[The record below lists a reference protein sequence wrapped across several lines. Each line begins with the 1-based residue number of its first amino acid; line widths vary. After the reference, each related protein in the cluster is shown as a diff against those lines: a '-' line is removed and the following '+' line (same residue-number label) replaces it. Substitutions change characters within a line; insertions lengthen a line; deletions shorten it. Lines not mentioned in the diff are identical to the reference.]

1 MLTLAKNHQSDYRI
15 VISQTADA
23 ATVNAANEL
32 SAYLAKITGASLPV
46 VTDETPAKET
56 EIIVGIARDAEDV
69 IPDIAALGEDGF
81 VIRVCENKLYLL
93 GASGRGNL
101 YAVYEFLEK
110 FAGCR
115 FYASYFEKIPQTDTL
130 TVPADT
136 DIREIPVF
144 TVRNTFWADY
154 KDDRFCAK
162 RKANG

>member
-32 SAYLAKITGASLPV
+32 SAYLAKIIGVTLPV
-46 VTDETPAKET
+46 VTDDTPAAER

-69 IPDIAALGEDGF
+69 IPNIAALGEDGF

-101 YAVYEFLEK
+101 YAV
-110 FAGCR
+110 
-115 FYASYFEKIPQTDTL
+115 
-130 TVPADT
+130 
-136 DIREIPVF
+136 
-144 TVRNTFWADY
+144 
-154 KDDRFCAK
+154 
-162 RKANG
+162 

>member
-32 SAYLAKITGASLPV
+32 SAYLAKITGAALPV
-46 VTDETPAKET
+46 VTDDTPAAKR
-56 EIIVGIARDAEDV
+56 EIIVGIARDAKDV

-81 VIRVCENKLYLL
+81 VIHTHGEKLYLL

-110 FAGCR
+110 FA
-115 FYASYFEKIPQTDTL
+115 
-130 TVPADT
+130 
-136 DIREIPVF
+136 
-144 TVRNTFWADY
+144 
-154 KDDRFCAK
+154 
-162 RKANG
+162 

>member
-32 SAYLAKITGASLPV
+32 SAYLAKITGVTLPV
-46 VTDETPAKET
+46 VTDDTPAAEH
-56 EIIVGIARDAEDV
+56 EIIVGTARNAEDV
-69 IPDIAALGEDGF
+69 IPNIAALGEDGF

-115 FYASYFEKIPQTDTL
+115 F
-130 TVPADT
+130 
-136 DIREIPVF
+136 
-144 TVRNTFWADY
+144 
-154 KDDRFCAK
+154 
-162 RKANG
+162 